1 MQRFLLL
8 TFFLLNVFCQAQ
20 TVQVFDVQTRE
31 PVSNVAFFNAEKSKT
46 AVSDLQGNVN
56 LSDFTDSESIFITHI
71 SHDQKTTSKAEI
83 VAQNGKIY
91 LEPGENRL
99 GEVILSVAKF
109 QQKPED
115 VAQKIISVTP
125 AEIAF
130 KNPQT
135 AADLLAT
142 TGGVYVQK
150 SQMGGGSPMIR
161 GFSTNRLLLT
171 VDGVRMNTAIFRS
184 GNLQNVI
191 NVDPFSLERTEIILG
206 PGSVVYGSDA
216 IGGVMNFYTQ
226 KPRFSTKNGDFFSGN
241 AVTRYSTANEEKTG
255 HVDLNFGTK
264 KWAFF
269 SSASYSDYD
278 DLRMGSHGP
287 DDYLRPDYVKRIN
300 DTDEIVQNNNPNK
313 QVPTGF
319 DQLHLIQKV
328 RFMPNEIWEY
338 NLGVIYSTTS
348 DYSRYDRLTRKRNG
362 KLRSAEWYYGPQNWF
377 FSNFQIDKKG
387 NGPFYDKAK
396 LTIAY
401 QNFKESRHDR
411 NFGDDILFE
420 TEEKVDAYSAA
431 LDFTKKLGQHQLF
444 YGLEYIFNKVGSQ
457 GKQTNILDN
466 SNIPDASRYP
476 DGSSWQSAAAYV
488 SGQFQ
493 LADHLN
499 LQSGLRYDQ
508 VLVDATFDDRFYDF
522 PFSKAD
528 INTGN
533 LTGSLGINW
542 QASQILGWRFNFSTA
557 FRAPNI
563 DDVGKIFD
571 SEPGSVVVPNPGL
584 KAEYAYNYEIG
595 LNLNFEEIVKI
606 DLSGFYTQLDNA
618 LVRRDFNLG
627 GETVIDYQG
636 EPSNVQAIQNAASAE
651 VVGVEASVNII
662 FNKNLNLSSQISILD
677 GNEEEEDGSTAPLR
691 HAAPLFGNTHLVWK
705 NSTWKFD
712 AFAEYNGQLSAD
724 ELAPSQ
730 VGNAYLYALDNNGD
744 PYAPRWYTLNFAA
757 QYKLNTSWQLT
768 AALENITDQRYRPY
782 SSGISAPGR
791 NFIMALRYGF

>member
-8 TFFLLNVFCQAQ
+8 TFFLIISFCQAQ
-20 TVQVFDVQTRE
+20 TVQVLDAQTQE
-31 PVSNVAFFNAEKSKT
+31 PITHVAFFNAEKSST
-46 AVSDLQGNVN
+46 AVSDLQGHVD
-56 LSDFTDSESIFITHI
+56 LSAFSDNESIFITHI
-71 SHDQKTTSKAEI
+71 SHDQKITSKAEI

-99 GEVILSVAKF
+99 REVILSVAKF

-135 AADLLAT
+135 AADLLTT

-150 SQMGGGSPMIR
+150 SQLGGGSPMIR
-161 GFSTNRLLLT
+161 GFSTNRLLIT

-191 NVDPFSLERTEIILG
+191 NVDPFALECTKVILG

-216 IGGVMNFYTQ
+216 IGGVMNFYTS
-226 KPRFSTKNGDFFSGN
+226 KPQFSTENGHFLSGN

-255 HVDLNFGTK
+255 HIDFNFGAK
-264 KWAFF
+264 KWSFF

-278 DLRMGSHGP
+278 DLRMGSQGP
-287 DDYLRPDYVKRIN
+287 DDYLRPNYVKRIN
-300 DTDEIVQNNNPNK
+300 DADVIVQNKNPNK
-313 QVPTGF
+313 QVPTAF
-319 DQLHLIQKV
+319 NQLHLMQKV

-338 NLGVIYSTTS
+338 NLGVIYSKTS
-348 DYSRYDRLTRKRNG
+348 DYSRYDRLTRKRKG

-387 NGPFYDKAK
+387 SGPLYDKAK
-396 LTIAY
+396 LTLAY
-401 QNFKESRHDR
+401 QNFEESRHDR
-411 NFGDDILFE
+411 NFGDDILFM
-420 TEEKVDAYSAA
+420 TEEQVDAYSAA
-431 LDFTKKLGQHQLF
+431 LDFTKKIDKHQLF
-444 YGLEYIFNKVGSQ
+444 YGLEYVFNKVGSQ
-457 GKQTNILDN
+457 GKQTNILNN
-466 SNIPDASRYP
+466 SSNPDASRYP

-488 SGQFQ
+488 SGQFR
-493 LADHLN
+493 LAEHVN

-508 VLVDATFDDRFYDF
+508 VLVNATFDDLFYDF
-522 PFSKAD
+522 PFSKAN

-533 LTGSLGINW
+533 LTGSLGLNW

-557 FRAPNI
+557 YRAPNI

-606 DLSGFYTQLDNA
+606 DLAGFYTQLDNA

-651 VVGVEASVNII
+651 VVGLEAGVDIL
-662 FNKNLNLSSQISILD
+662 FRKNLNLSSQINIIE
-677 GNEEEEDGSTAPLR
+677 GNQEEDDGSTAPLR

-705 NSTWKFD
+705 NSTLKFD
-712 AFAEYNGQLSAD
+712 AFAEYNGQLKAD

-730 VGNAYLYALDNNGD
+730 VGNAYLYALNANGD
-744 PYAPRWYTLNFAA
+744 PYAPSWYTFNFAA

-791 NFIMALRYGF
+791 NLIVSLRYGF

>member
-8 TFFLLNVFCQAQ
+8 IFFLLISFCQAQ
-20 TVQVFDVQTRE
+20 TVQVLDDQTRN
-31 PVSNVAFFNAEKSKT
+31 PISHVAFFNAAKSKS
-46 AVSDLQGNVN
+46 AVSNNEGNADL
-56 LSDFTDSESIFITHI
+56 SAFTDTEDIFITHI
-71 SHDQKTTSKAEI
+71 SHDKKTTSKTEI
-83 VAQNGKIY
+83 LAQNAKIY

-99 GEVILSVAKF
+99 GEVILSVVKF
-109 QQKPED
+109 EQRPED
-115 VAQKIISVTP
+115 VAQKISTITP

-135 AADLLAT
+135 AADMLAQS
-142 TGGVYVQK
+142 GGVYVQK
-150 SQMGGGSPMIR
+150 SQLGGGSPMIR
-161 GFSTNRLLLT
+161 GFSTNRLLIT

-191 NVDPFSLERTEIILG
+191 NVDPFALERTEVILG

-216 IGGVMNFYTQ
+216 IGGVMNFYTK
-226 KPRFSTKNGDFFSGN
+226 KPQFSIENDRFFSGN
-241 AVTRYSTANEEKTG
+241 AVARYSTANEEKTG
-255 HVDLNFGTK
+255 HIDFNFGTK

-287 DDYLRPDYVKRIN
+287 KDYLRPDYVERIN
-300 DTDEIVQNNNPNK
+300 DEDVIVQNNNPNT

-319 DQLHLIQKV
+319 DQLNLMQKA
-328 RFMPNEIWEY
+328 RFMPNETWEY

-348 DYSRYDRLTRKRNG
+348 DYSRYDRLTRRRG
-362 KLRSAEWYYGPQNWF
+362 DQLRSAEWYYGPQNWF

-387 NGPFYDKAK
+387 YGPFYDKAK
-396 LTIAY
+396 LTFAY
-401 QNFKESRHDR
+401 QNFEESRHDR

-420 TEEKVDAYSAA
+420 TEEQVDAYSAA
-431 LDFTKKLGQHQLF
+431 LDFNKKLGDHQLF
-444 YGLEYIFNKVGSQ
+444 YGLEYVFNNVGSF
-457 GKQTNILDN
+457 GRQTNILDN
-466 SNIPDASRYP
+466 SSVPDASRYP
-476 DGSSWQSAAAYV
+476 DGSSWQSASAYA
-488 SGQFQ
+488 SGQFR
-493 LADHLN
+493 LAENVN

-508 VLVDATFDDRFYDF
+508 VLVNATFDDSFYDF

-533 LTGSLGINW
+533 LTGSLGLNW
-542 QASQILGWRFNFSTA
+542 QASRILGWRFNFSTA

-595 LNLNFEEIVKI
+595 VNLNFENIVKI
-606 DLSGFYTQLDNA
+606 DFAGFYTKLDNA

-636 EPSNVQAIQNAASAE
+636 EPSKVQAIQNAAEAE
-651 VVGVEASVNII
+651 VVGLEAGVDILFS
-662 FNKNLNLSSQISILD
+662 KKLNLSSQINIID

-691 HAAPLFGNTHLVWK
+691 HAAPLFGNTHLVWQNEK
-705 NSTWKFD
+705 FKFD
-712 AFAEYNGQLSAD
+712 AFAEYNGQLSAN

-730 VGNAYLYALDNNGD
+730 VGNAYLYALDASGD
-744 PYAPRWYTLNFAA
+744 PYAPRWYTLNFAV
-757 QYKLNTSWQLT
+757 QYKLNDSWQLT
-768 AALENITDQRYRPY
+768 TALENITDQRYRPY
-782 SSGISAPGR
+782 SSGISAPGH
-791 NFIMALRYGF
+791 NFIVALRYGF